1 MKLLKMTQRFQN
13 AYVSKECKRC
23 SPPSHLAWA
32 SCKGD
37 GRKRGVVAGILNPP
51 RHTHLLTA
59 PVWGPPHS
67 QELKHLHKEQLA
79 PESKQQEVSECTG
92 ELMSEL
98 GDSVVLFP
106 LMACA
111 PPKHLPFF
119 LGNWFVLMVAQEVS
133 SHRILLKKPSW
144 AAFRPEERQELIIQ
158 IVAVRE
164 KVARGYMNMEPRS
177 PNPRPL

>member
-1 MKLLKMTQRFQN
+1 MFPSKPPGLGFLQGGWTQERGCCWNSEPSQTHTP
-13 AYVSKECKRC
+13 AY
-23 SPPSHLAWA
+23 SPSVG
-32 SCKGD
+32 S
-37 GRKRGVVAGILNPP
+37 
-51 RHTHLLTA
+51 
-59 PVWGPPHS
+59 PHS

-79 PESKQQEVSECTG
+79 TVSKQQEVSECTG

-111 PPKHLPFF
+111 PQKHLPFF

-133 SHRILLKKPSW
+133 SHSILLKKPSW
-144 AAFRPEERQELIIQ
+144 AAFSPEERQELIIQ

-164 KVARGYMNMEPRS
+164 KVARGYMNVEPRP